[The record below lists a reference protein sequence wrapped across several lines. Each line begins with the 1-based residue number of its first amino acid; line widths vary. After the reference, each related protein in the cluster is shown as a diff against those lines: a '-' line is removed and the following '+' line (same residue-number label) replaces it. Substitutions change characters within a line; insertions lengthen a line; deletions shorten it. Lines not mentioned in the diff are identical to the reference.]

1 MVLGGLVSMSIKFN
15 FMAFVRPIFSEKCFS
30 RHKVTVTSEKRFTK
44 KNENIHKDE
53 NAYLFSE

>member
-1 MVLGGLVSMSIKFN
+1 MSIKFN